1 MITEPQLIE
10 IRNYLLAKK
19 LPIDILI
26 EINDHFVSQIL
37 DLQREENL
45 GFEEAFEKVKEN
57 WKEDL
62 TLSWNGSSDLEDSTP
77 FIRNVRQQLAIENFW
92 ASFKYTLIALYL
104 IFFSGIFFNQWFFKY
119 FLLITLLFFSFF
131 PFINYLKNLKDFRLS
146 KKYSN
151 YILTL
156 HQGGAY
162 LFLGILG
169 VSLQLDIRLFQHS
182 IEIQNLINFKPSDFE
197 ISEILILIF
206 GVLTLILMSIFSIIS
221 QHKYLKQIQ
230 KVKPFLK
237 YL

>member
-1 MITEPQLIE
+1 MMTEIQLTE
-10 IRNYLLAKK
+10 IRNYLLSKK

-26 EINDHFVSQIL
+26 EVNDHFVSQIS
-37 DLQREENL
+37 DLQKDENL
-45 GFEEAFEKVKEN
+45 SFEEAFEKTKEN
-57 WKEDL
+57 WKADL
-62 TLSWNGSSDLEDSTP
+62 TLSWNGSADLEDSSP

-92 ASFKYTLIALYL
+92 ASFKYTLIAFFSIL
-104 IFFSGIFFNQWFFKY
+104 FSGIFFNQWFFKY

-131 PFINYLKNLKDFRLS
+131 PFITYLKNLKDFRLS

-169 VSLQLDIRLFQHS
+169 VTLQFDIRLFQHS
-182 IEIQNLINFKPSDFE
+182 VEVQNLINFKTSGFE
-197 ISEILILIF
+197 LSEILFLIF
-206 GVLTLILMSIFSIIS
+206 GTLLLILMSIFSIIS

>member
-1 MITEPQLIE
+1 M
-10 IRNYLLAKK
+10 
-19 LPIDILI
+19 
-26 EINDHFVSQIL
+26 
-37 DLQREENL
+37 
-45 GFEEAFEKVKEN
+45 
-57 WKEDL
+57 
-62 TLSWNGSSDLEDSTP
+62 
-77 FIRNVRQQLAIENFW
+77 
-92 ASFKYTLIALYL
+92 
-104 IFFSGIFFNQWFFKY
+104 
-119 FLLITLLFFSFF
+119 
-131 PFINYLKNLKDFRLS
+131 KNLKDFRLS